1 MSPRKGLGR
10 GRARAAD
17 DLLPL
22 TPLAFSI
29 LIALLEG
36 DLHGYGIARRI
47 AERDAGSVTLAPGN
61 LYAAID
67 RLIKSDLVEPV
78 PPSTDEERRRE
89 YRITPFGRE
98 VARLETSRLEAVV
111 RTARR
116 LHVLRSGRP

>member
-1 MSPRKGLGR
+1 MSPRKGLPR
-10 GRARAAD
+10 NTQDPR

-67 RLIKSDLVEPV
+67 RLIRSGLVEPV
-78 PPSTDEERRRE
+78 PSSVRGERRRT

-116 LHVLRSGRP
+116 LSVLRSERP

>member
-1 MSPRKGLGR
+1 MSPRKGLAR
-10 GRARAAD
+10 GRTRDAA

-67 RLIKSDLVEPV
+67 RLIKSELVEPV
-78 PPSTDEERRRE
+78 SPSSEEGRRRE

-98 VARLETSRLEAVV
+98 VARLETGRLEAVV

-116 LHVLRSGRP
+116 LQILRSGRP

>member
-1 MSPRKGLGR
+1 MSPRKGLR
-10 GRARAAD
+10 RARHAE

-22 TPLAFSI
+22 TPLAYSI

-47 AERDAGSVTLAPGN
+47 AERDAGAVILAPGN

-67 RLIKSDLVEPV
+67 RLIASNLVEPV
-78 PPSTDEERRRE
+78 PPVPSRDERRRE

-98 VARLETSRLEAVV
+98 VARLETGRLEAVV

-116 LHVLRSGRP
+116 LETLRTGRP